1 MALELDHLV
10 VAAATLAEGVAW
22 CESVLGVTPAG
33 GGRHAL
39 MSTHNRL
46 LKLEGGGFERAYL
59 EIIAID
65 PEAPPPGRVRW
76 FDLDDARLQSQL
88 RERGPQLVHWVA
100 RTQDIEAAL
109 EQRAGEGHDG
119 GRVVTASRETPNGL
133 LQWRIALRD
142 DGRRDLPRPTLIE
155 WADVHPTDAM
165 PSSGVRIE
173 RLDVGESHPLLVATL
188 SGPKGMVRLRA
199 LD

>member
-22 CESVLGVTPAG
+22 CESVLGVTPAA

-46 LKLEGGGFERAYL
+46 LKLEGEAHPRAYL

-65 PEAPPPGRVRW
+65 PDAPAPGRARW
-76 FDLDDARLQSQL
+76 FDLDDAVLQARL
-88 RERGPQLVHWVA
+88 REKGPQLVHWVA
-100 RTQDIEAAL
+100 RTNDLDAAL
-109 EQRAGEGHDG
+109 AERAREGHDG
-119 GRVVTASRETPNGL
+119 GRIVAASRETPRGL

-142 DGRRDLPRPTLIE
+142 DGARDLPRPTLIE
-155 WADVHPTDAM
+155 WGEVHPSDSL
-165 PSSGVRIE
+165 PSSGVRLE
-173 RLDVGESHPLLVATL
+173 SLLLSEHSPPLVVVLTGTKGEVTL
-188 SGPKGMVRLRA
+188 RSP
-199 LD
+199 D

>member
-46 LKLEGGGFERAYL
+46 LRLEGNGFERAYL

-65 PEAPPPGRVRW
+65 PEAPLPGRVRW
-76 FDLDDARLQSQL
+76 FDLDDAGLQSRL
-88 RERGPQLVHWVA
+88 REQGPQLVHWVA
-100 RTQDIEAAL
+100 RTPDIEAAL
-109 EQRAGEGHDG
+109 VQRAREGHDG
-119 GRVVTASRETPNGL
+119 GRIVAASRETPDGL

-142 DGRRDLPRPTLIE
+142 DGARDLPRPTLIE
-155 WADVHPTDAM
+155 WGTVHATEAM
-165 PSSGVRIE
+165 PTSGVRIE
-173 RLDVGESHPLLVATL
+173 RLDVGESQPLLVATL
-188 SGPKGMVRLRA
+188 TGPKGSVTLRA